1 VTRRHDEAR
10 NAARDDGLTLVA
22 SGFDALEGPTV
33 DDVGNLYFSEIKRG
47 GVHRLTPDGRIEVVV
62 PDRVGVGGICLHAE
76 GGLIASGLDLTHFH
90 DHRQRLLV
98 DLSEVPARPGTA
110 AIGFNDLHADR
121 LGRVLVGVRRADGP
135 GQLLRVSS
143 EHEFEVIH
151 GDLYPNGI
159 ALSPDGSAIYAVDMS
174 RRRVLV
180 LADSPSS
187 FSTEAIG
194 GLPDGLVTDEE
205 GFVWIAFYR
214 GGCIARFDPS
224 GSLARLVEMPI
235 DKPLSLCF
243 GGPDRTDLYI
253 VTGSSGTES
262 GSIFVLPVEV
272 PGTAVDIARL

>member
-1 VTRRHDEAR
+1 MTRRHGEPRKVAT
-10 NAARDDGLTLVA
+10 DDGLTLVA

-47 GVHRLTPDGRIEVVV
+47 GVHRLTPDGRTEVIV
-62 PDRVGVGGICLHAE
+62 PDRVGVGGICLHAK
-76 GGLIASGLDLTHFH
+76 GGLIASGVDLTHF
-90 DHRQRLLV
+90 DDRRRRLLV
-98 DLSEVPARPGTA
+98 GLSEVPAKPGMA

-121 LGRVLVGVRRADGP
+121 LGRVFVGVRRADGP
-135 GQLLRVSS
+135 GELLRVSGA
-143 EHEFEVIH
+143 HEYEVVH
-151 GDLYPNGI
+151 RDLYPNGI
-159 ALSPDGSAIYAVDMS
+159 ALSPDGSAIYAVDMN

-180 LADSPSS
+180 LGDSPSS
-187 FSTEAIG
+187 FSTEAVE

-224 GSLARLVEMPI
+224 GSLARLVEMPV

-253 VTGSSGTES
+253 VTGSNSTES

-272 PGTAVDIARL
+272 PGTAVDIARI